1 MNISS
6 EKLEHYW
13 MPFTANRDFKANPR
27 IFVSGEG
34 MYYKSHEGKRILD
47 GSSGLF
53 CVAAGHGRREIADAV
68 GKQLMQ
74 LDYCAPFQSAHPLS
88 FELAQR
94 VAALTPGDL
103 DYVFFA
109 NSGSEAVDT
118 ALKIALA
125 YHRARGQGQRMRF
138 ISRERAYHGV
148 NIGGTSLSGL
158 VKNREAFGVGLTGVA
173 HLRHTWLPENRFTK
187 GQPES
192 GAELAEDLQRMVG
205 LYGADTI
212 AACFIEPIAGSTGIL
227 VPPKGYLERL
237 REICDA
243 HGILLVFDEVIC
255 GFGRTGKAF
264 AAQSFGVTPDMMT
277 MAKALTNGA
286 QPMGA
291 VAVSKNIYD
300 AICGPAPAE
309 AIELFHGYTYS
320 AHPAACAAGLAV
332 LDIYEKE
339 GLFERAA
346 DMSEYF
352 LEAVFALSD
361 LPVITDIRGYGLIA
375 GFDVAPAGTPGV
387 RGYEVQKRL
396 FEAGMHIKMT
406 GDAGILAPPL
416 IAEKAHIDEMC
427 TILRDVLKAY
437 PAQTADIR
445 KAHSS

>member
-53 CVAAGHGRREIADAV
+53 CVAAGHGRREVADAV
-68 GKQLMQ
+68 GKQLME
-74 LDYCAPFQSAHPLS
+74 LDYCAPFQSAHPLA

-103 DYVFFA
+103 DYVFFT

-212 AACFIEPIAGSTGIL
+212 AACFVEPIAGSTGIL

-300 AICGPAPAE
+300 TICGPAPAE

-427 TILRDVLKAY
+427 AILRDVLKAY